1 MAHSG
6 MRYTC
11 KSVALVDVVYI
22 TNAAVLE
29 VRRIRECATL
39 ANPYITNAT
48 VLEVRRIPGTLIQPL
63 PQGFRESHATG
74 IRVGFVSLAQVHRI
88 RMANVRHSPQNERRE
103 SLAKIT
109 KCPFHAVPSSQSHL
123 PQLLYTM
130 AIPQAYSSRK
140 RCIPSKY

>member
-1 MAHSG
+1 

-88 RMANVRHSPQNERRE
+88 
-103 SLAKIT
+103 
-109 KCPFHAVPSSQSHL
+109 
-123 PQLLYTM
+123 
-130 AIPQAYSSRK
+130 
-140 RCIPSKY
+140 